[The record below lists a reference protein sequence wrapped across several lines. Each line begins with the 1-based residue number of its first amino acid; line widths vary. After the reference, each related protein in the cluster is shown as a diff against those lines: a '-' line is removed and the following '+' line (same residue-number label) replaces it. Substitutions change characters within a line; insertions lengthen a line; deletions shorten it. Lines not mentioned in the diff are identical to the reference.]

1 MISNKKQ
8 ALVEDQDY
16 NWQDQDV
23 AVADYLR
30 SSPDFFA
37 RNPDLLLEIEVPHY
51 QRGAVSLVERRLSL
65 HREQYTDLRDRLAEI
80 VDVAHQNDHLAELL
94 HDYSVDLMSAD
105 SIVEVLEIT
114 QKTLTHQLGCED
126 VRAILLRNDVVELCM
141 EDTPPKVTLQDPGFS
156 RSLRELHARRPVYCG
171 HAPAER
177 INQFFPDTELSVK
190 SVAIIRLSQGV
201 GRQSLEI
208 GYIALASE
216 SINRFAPHMG
226 TDFLKR
232 FGALLSARLAV
243 FYD

>member
-8 ALVEDQDY
+8 ALVEDQEY
-16 NWQDQDV
+16 NWQDQDI

-30 SSPDFFA
+30 NSPEFFA

-65 HREQYTDLRDRLAEI
+65 HREQYNDLRDRLSEI

-94 HDYSVDLMSAD
+94 HDYSVALMSAD
-105 SIVEVLEIT
+105 SIVDVLEIT
-114 QKTLTHQLGCED
+114 QKTLTDQLGCED
-126 VRAILLRNDVVELCM
+126 IRAILLRNDVVELCM
-141 EDTPPKVTLQDPGFS
+141 ENAPSNVSLADAGFS
-156 RSLRELHARRPVYCG
+156 RSLRELHTRRPVYCG
-171 HAPAER
+171 HATAER
-177 INQFFPDTELSVK
+177 IEQFFPETELTVK
-190 SVAIIRLSQGV
+190 SIAIIRLSQVV

-216 SINRFAPHMG
+216 SKNRFAPHMG
-226 TDFLKR
+226 TDFLQR

>member
-8 ALVEDQDY
+8 ALVDDQEY
-16 NWQDQDV
+16 NWQDQDG
-23 AVADYLR
+23 AVAEYLR
-30 SSPDFFA
+30 GSPEFFT
-37 RNPDLLLEIEVPHY
+37 RNPELLLEIEVPHY

-65 HREQYTDLRDRLAEI
+65 HREQYNDLRDRLAEI

-94 HDYSVDLMSAD
+94 HDYSVSLMSAD

-114 QKTLTHQLGCED
+114 QTTLTNQLGCED

-141 EDTPPKVTLQDPGFS
+141 ENSPSYVTLQDPGFS
-156 RSLRELHARRPVYCG
+156 RSVRELHTRRPVYCG
-171 HAPAER
+171 HASAER
-177 INQFFPDTELSVK
+177 IEQFFPDTDLSVK
-190 SVAIIRLSQGV
+190 SVAIIRLSQV
-201 GRQSLEI
+201 ISRQALEI

-216 SINRFAPHMG
+216 SKKRFAPHMG